1 MELLRQDGRS
11 HLRES
16 TIVKSAERAL
26 LVLELFAI
34 WRRGASASE
43 VEAALDMPQSSTSV
57 LLRSLVDMGYLDYNR
72 ADRTY
77 WPTVRVA
84 MLGDWMRDAVSPQ
97 LQTEHVDELRDHTGE
112 TVLIGRRL
120 GASVHYLQ
128 IARSGHELQFYV
140 HQGTRRPLCISA
152 SGRALL
158 SLLDDQQVLKIAR
171 RTVHYATSDI
181 ERFDEQALI
190 SVVRS
195 IRETGI
201 SETDERLGGERD
213 LHAIA
218 TLIPAR
224 QGDEQF
230 SLCVAGPR
238 ERVMRRRDEMIAALR
253 EWTATYG

>member
-1 MELLRQDGRS
+1 M
-11 HLRES
+11 
-16 TIVKSAERAL
+16 
-26 LVLELFAI
+26 VLELFTI
-34 WRRGASASE
+34 WRRGANASE
-43 VEAALDMPQSSTSV
+43 IEAALDMPQSSTSV
-57 LLRSLVDMGYLDYNR
+57 LLRSLVEMGYLDYNR

-97 LQTEHVDELRDHTGE
+97 LQAEHVDELRDRTGE
-112 TVLIGRRL
+112 TVLVGRRL

-128 IARSGHELQFYV
+128 IARSGQELQFYV

-158 SLLDDQQVLKIAR
+158 SQLDDQQVLKIAR
-171 RTVHYATSDI
+171 RTIHFATSDI
-181 ERFDEQALI
+181 ERFDEQVLLGA
-190 SVVRS
+190 VRK
-195 IRETGI
+195 IRDTGI

-218 TLIPAR
+218 TLIPSR
-224 QGDEQF
+224 VQDERF

-238 ERVMRRRDEMIAALR
+238 DRVMRRRDEIISALR
-253 EWTATYG
+253 DWTATYC